1 MCVWGGAGGAI
12 LCAGMRIHNVKY
24 RNENPECM
32 TVTWNQDCMS
42 LGKHLISGLELGG
55 SVIFIFNVLTQSVS
69 LLKLSISSQKSW
81 KNVIDLLF
89 LTETNLK
96 KEKNSFYNLI

>member
-1 MCVWGGAGGAI
+1 MI
-12 LCAGMRIHNVKY
+12 
-24 RNENPECM
+24 
-32 TVTWNQDCMS
+32 VTWNQDSMS

-55 SVIFIFNVLTQSVS
+55 SVIFIFNFLTQSVS

-89 LTETNLK
+89 LTETNSK
-96 KEKNSFYNLI
+96 KEKNCFYNLI